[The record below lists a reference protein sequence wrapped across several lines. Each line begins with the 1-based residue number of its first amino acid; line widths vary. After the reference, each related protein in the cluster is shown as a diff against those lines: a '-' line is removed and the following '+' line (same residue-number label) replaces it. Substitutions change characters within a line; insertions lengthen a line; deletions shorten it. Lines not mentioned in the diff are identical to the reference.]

1 MKARP
6 KPKPISSEGITAAV
20 FIAILGVAYLLCI
33 IYMYREKKNRR
44 PKTRLRL
51 NSESSLADRKNISD
65 SIETTIEENITN
77 FYDLSKETLDDQDLN
92 VER

>member
-51 NSESSLADRKNISD
+51 NSENSLADRKNISD
-65 SIETTIEENITN
+65 LIETNIEENITN